1 MWEETNMKKLIFDC
15 DNTMGIEGYPMDDAL
30 AFLYVLGNRD
40 KVELL
45 GFTCTFA
52 NGTAAQVYEASHQLL
67 EEVDLSSLP
76 LLKGAEKEEDP
87 RSEAAQFIV
96 DMANKY
102 PGEVSVLAIGSMTNL
117 YGAWLIDPQIF
128 DKLKE
133 IVLMG
138 GITEKLYTHGV
149 HCPELNFSINNKSSA
164 AVFTHGKRISIVT
177 GNNCLPVSYL
187 PKEEFMAKMEVETRP
202 ISAYVARKCGYRFD
216 NRKAVYGEEGSYCWD
231 AVAAAYLL
239 YPELFEDHW
248 TACDILEEHLQDG
261 SLMPCEQGTTLL
273 NLPQA
278 KDAAAFRQNLYESWL
293 ALDFAVK
300 E

>member
-1 MWEETNMKKLIFDC
+1 MKKVIFDC

-40 KVELL
+40 QVDLL

-52 NGTAAQVYEASHQLL
+52 NGTVEQVYQASRTLL
-67 EEVDLSSLP
+67 DEVNLPDLP
-76 LLKGAEKEEDP
+76 LLRGAEQNEDP

-96 DMANKY
+96 DMADRY

-128 DKLKE
+128 HKLKE
-133 IVLMG
+133 CVLMG
-138 GITEKLYTHGV
+138 GSTEPLYTHGV
-149 HCPELNFSINNKSSA
+149 HCPELNFSINNKASA
-164 AVFTHGKRISIVT
+164 EVFTHGKNISIIT

-187 PKEEFMAKMEVETRP
+187 PKDEFMEKMEIENRP
-202 ISAYVARKCGYRFD
+202 VSAYVARKCGYRFVC
-216 NRKAVYGEEGSYCWD
+216 RKEIYGEEGSYCWD

-239 YPELFEDHW
+239 YPELFEDQW
-248 TACDILEEHLQDG
+248 TTCDISEEHLQDG
-261 SLMPCEQGTTLL
+261 SLMPCKSGKTLL
-273 NLPQA
+273 NLPRA
-278 KDAAAFRQNLYESWL
+278 KDAAAFRQNLYDSWL
-293 ALDFAVK
+293 ALNFPVK

>member
-1 MWEETNMKKLIFDC
+1 MKKVIFDC

-40 KVELL
+40 KVDLL

-52 NGTAAQVYEASHQLL
+52 NGTVEQVYKASRTLL
-67 EEVDLSSLP
+67 DEVNLPDLP
-76 LLKGAEKEEDP
+76 LLRGAEQNEDP

-96 DMANKY
+96 DMADRY

-117 YGAWLIDPQIF
+117 YGAWLIDPEIF

-133 IVLMG
+133 CVLMG
-138 GITEKLYTHGV
+138 GITEPLYTHGV
-149 HCPELNFSINNKSSA
+149 HCPELNFSINKKASA
-164 AVFTHGKRISIVT
+164 EVFAHGKNISIIT

-187 PKEEFMAKMEVETRP
+187 PKDEFMEKMEIEKRP
-202 ISAYVARKCGYRFD
+202 VSAYVARKCGYRFD
-216 NRKAVYGEEGSYCWD
+216 CRKEIYGEEGSYCWD

-239 YPELFEDHW
+239 YPELFEDQW
-248 TACDILEEHLQDG
+248 TACDISEEHLTDG
-261 SLMPCEQGTTLL
+261 SLMPCESGKTLL
-273 NLPQA
+273 NLPIA
-278 KDAAAFRQNLYESWL
+278 KDAAAFRQNLYDSWL
-293 ALDFAVK
+293 SLDFSVK

>member
-1 MWEETNMKKLIFDC
+1 MLKKLIFDC

-30 AFLYVLGNRD
+30 AFLYVLGNKE
-40 KVELL
+40 KVDLL

-52 NGTAAQVYEASHQLL
+52 NGTATQVYEASRQLL
-67 EEVDLSSLP
+67 QEVGLADLP
-76 LLKGAEKEEDP
+76 IFRGAELNENP

-96 DMANKY
+96 DMANQY

-133 IVLMG
+133 CVLMG

-149 HCPELNFSINNKSSA
+149 HCPELNFSINAKASA
-164 AVFTHGKRISIVT
+164 EVFTHGKNISILT

-187 PKEEFMAKMEVETRP
+187 PKDEFMAKMEIEKRP
-202 ISAYVARKCGYRFD
+202 VSAYVAKKCGYRFD
-216 NRKAVYGEEGSYCWD
+216 CRKEIYGEEGSYCWD

-239 YPELFEDHW
+239 YPELFEDHLI
-248 TACDILEEHLQDG
+248 ACDISAEHLSDG
-261 SLMPCEQGTTLL
+261 SLMPCEHGRTVL
-273 NLPQA
+273 NIPTA
-278 KDAAAFRQNLYESWL
+278 NDAAAFRQNLYESWL
-293 ALDFAVK
+293 KLDFPV
-300 E
+300 EE